1 MAQKERAHF
10 GSKLG
15 IILDSGLLLIFI
27 TTPNVFDFVTGQIF
41 LPIGGILTCL
51 FLGRYI
57 PKQVMK
63 DEFTNWGTAG
73 LSLFGAFFHSFV
85 TSVRFVSWSF
95 SYTNSMSFS
104 AKKEPFHRIIYQY
117 KTYAF

>member
-1 MAQKERAHF
+1 MAQKERVHF

-27 TTPNVFDFVTGQIF
+27 TTPNVFDF
-41 LPIGGILTCL
+41 LTCL

-85 TSVRFVSWSF
+85 TPVRFVSWSF

>member
-1 MAQKERAHF
+1 MAQKERVHF

-57 PKQVMK
+57 PITG
-63 DEFTNWGTAG
+63 DERRVYELGNGWFEP
-73 LSLFGAFFHSFV
+73 LRSLFPLICYVCPLCILVFFLHQFDV
-85 TSVRFVSWSF
+85 
-95 SYTNSMSFS
+95 
-104 AKKEPFHRIIYQY
+104 I
-117 KTYAF
+117 